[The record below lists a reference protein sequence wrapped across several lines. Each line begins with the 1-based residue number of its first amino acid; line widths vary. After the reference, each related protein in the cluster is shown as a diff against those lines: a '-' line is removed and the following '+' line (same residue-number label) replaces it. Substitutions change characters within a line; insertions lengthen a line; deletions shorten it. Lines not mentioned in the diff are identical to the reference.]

1 MRGLDKSTIT
11 VAVFAALFAIPQA
24 DAAISK
30 MLPGAICQPSAGADL
45 SKVSANAGAIINYSA
60 SNIYVTCPIV
70 RANTGNGA
78 IFERIEVMALPNT
91 SCVVLVSDQSA
102 SLSASGWSTKSVAS
116 SKPFGAY
123 KLTWLAGELGSN
135 FPKNAITVE
144 CTLKAH
150 PTNPGVSAGGGVKNI
165 FYTEP

>member
-11 VAVFAALFAIPQA
+11 VAVFATLLAIPQA
-24 DAAISK
+24 DAALSK
-30 MLPGAICQPSAGADL
+30 MLPGAICQPSAAADL
-45 SKVSANAGAIINYSA
+45 SKVSVTASAIINYGA

-70 RANTGNGA
+70 RAKTGNGA

-91 SCVVLVSDQSA
+91 SCAVFVSDQSV
-102 SLSASGWSTKSVAS
+102 SLSANGFSTKSVAS

-123 KLTWLAGELGSN
+123 KLTWLASELGSN
-135 FPKNAITVE
+135 LPKNAITVE
-144 CTLKAH
+144 CTLQAH
-150 PTNPGVSAGGGVKNI
+150 PTNPGKSAGGGVKNI

>member
-1 MRGLDKSTIT
+1 MLRLAKSTIT
-11 VAVFAALFAIPQA
+11 VAVFAGLLATSQA
-24 DAAISK
+24 DAADSK
-30 MLPGAICQPSAGADL
+30 MLPGAICQPNAAADL
-45 SKVSANAGAIINYSA
+45 SKVSVTASAIINYGA
-60 SNIYVTCPIV
+60 SNIYVTCHIV
-70 RANTGNGA
+70 RDNTANGA

-91 SCVVLVSDQSA
+91 SCVVFVSDQSA
-102 SLSASGWSTKSVAS
+102 SLAASGWSTKSVAS

-123 KLTWLAGELGSN
+123 KLTWLASELGSN
-135 FPKNAITVE
+135 LPKNAITVE